1 MMTINTIIIDDEIE
15 AQSILSKL
23 LEPYNEIN
31 IIAKASSVEEALI
44 KILEYNPELIFLDIE
59 MPNKNGFELVELLNK
74 NNISVSI
81 IFVTAFNQ
89 FAIDAFKVS
98 AFDYLLKPVDILE
111 LKKSIVRYKSL
122 KANEIPNN
130 YNKLLDEVNF
140 TNKIRFNTRT
150 GFVLINKSS
159 ISHCIAD
166 NNYTVIYH
174 SDNKNEIVS
183 QTLGNVEKLLNDKT
197 FYRIGRSCIINLTF
211 LDKIDRKLKKCIIGT
226 KKEQYHI
233 NIPIKYIKRIENI
246 L

>member
-15 AQSILSKL
+15 AQSILCKL

-111 LKKSIVRYKSL
+111 LKKSINRYKEFSL
-122 KANEIPNN
+122 NKQKDN
-130 YNKLLDEVNF
+130 YTKLLDEISLK
-140 TNKIRFNTRT
+140 NKIKFNTRT
-150 GFVLINKSS
+150 GFIFLNKNT
-159 ISHCIAD
+159 ISHCVAD
-166 NNYTVIYH
+166 NNYTIIYH
-174 SDNKNEIVS
+174 SANKKDIVS
-183 QTLGNVEKLLNDKT
+183 QTLGNIEKLLNDKI

-211 LDKIDRKLKKCIIGT
+211 LNKVDRKLKKCIIET
-226 KKEQYHI
+226 EKEQYSI
-233 NIPIKYIKRIENI
+233 NIPTKYIKKIENI